1 MYNPFCLFSAPT
13 VVEHSLAEAGTEMEP
28 PRRVTLDYSLRKS
41 PVSLFIIHEAL
52 PVRVLSTLSG

>member
-1 MYNPFCLFSAPT
+1 M
-13 VVEHSLAEAGTEMEP
+13 AEAGTEMEP
-28 PRRVTLDYSLRKS
+28 PRRVTLDYSLSTPTKKS